1 MLRFIFAL
9 LLLIPTPVF
18 AYHTETQ
25 TPYGISISYDLQD
38 GKITVTWSESD
49 GLEDNPPEY
58 YQISYGIK
66 DTADDATV
74 NTDFG
79 FTEALSNQSYV
90 FDPADLYTIF
100 GASPYTFYAKVKAFH
115 DTNGT
120 TSDWTQIVSV
130 EYDYEYIPPTTTTL
144 PPQPTQEEKNFAE
157 TGIYET
163 DSERYNRE
171 IEEARVKEEEET
183 AIRDEQ
189 RKANEEKYGC
199 YMTDAQIERGDC
211 DIPKEE
217 PVEDIKEEP
226 KEEVIIEVD
235 DTKEELPNDDVVVLE
250 VVVEDED
257 KRPELIKEED
267 IVEEEVKIDVKELE
281 EEFAIEEEIFELP
294 EEIVIEEEI
303 EDEPI
308 VVVEIEEDV
317 EEVLDEPIQEDVE
330 ENPKTELVLE
340 DIPEEQIE
348 EVVEEYVEQLETE
361 EVIEILEEVV
371 VEEITEEEVVVVQ
384 AVVEE
389 AIDNVEELTEE
400 QVEVVAEVLQ
410 VEKEDVEIIA
420 EAVKEDE
427 AVAEAVEVFVE
438 RAVENK
444 DVEDYTLADV
454 VTEIQFETFIENPIE
469 VLVDFED
476 ISFQNIGDDMTSDQ
490 KEKAQEV
497 VVPVILT
504 RIASMAAFVFRRQI

>member
-144 PPQPTQEEKNFAE
+144 PPQPTQQEKNFAE

-171 IEEARVKEEEET
+171 IEEARVKEEKET

-189 RKANEEKYGC
+189 RKANEDKYGC
-199 YMTDAQIERGDC
+199 YMTDAQIKRGDC

-217 PVEDIKEEP
+217 
-226 KEEVIIEVD
+226 VIIVVD
-235 DTKEELPNDDVVVLE
+235 EETKPDTKEEFSNDDVVVPD
-250 VVVEDED
+250 VVVEDEI
-257 KRPELIKEED
+257 KKPEPIKEDD
-267 IVEEEVKIDVKELE
+267 IVKEEVKIDAEKLE
-281 EEFAIEEEIFELP
+281 EEFVFEEPEIIIEDIP
-294 EEIVIEEEI
+294 QDIVII
-303 EDEPI
+303 VEDDI
-308 VVVEIEEDV
+308 VEKTSEVP
-317 EEVLDEPIQEDVE
+317 EEVLVEPIQEDVE
-330 ENPKTELVLE
+330 EKPAEIV
-340 DIPEEQIE
+340 
-348 EVVEEYVEQLETE
+348 EVPV
-361 EVIEILEEVV
+361 EVIV
-371 VEEITEEEVVVVQ
+371 VEEITQEQVEEVQ
-384 AVVEE
+384 AVVDT
-389 AIDNVEELTEE
+389 AIKNVENLTEE

-410 VEKEDVEIIA
+410 VPTEDIEIIA
-420 EAVKEDE
+420 EAVKTNEV
-427 AVAEAVEVFVE
+427 VAEAVEVFVE

-444 DVEDYTLADV
+444 DIENYTLADV
-454 VTEIQFETFIENPIE
+454 VTEIQFEQFIENPLE
-469 VLVDFED
+469 VLIDIDNID
-476 ISFQNIGDDMTSDQ
+476 ISTIGDDMTQDQ

-504 RIASMAAFVFRRQI
+504 RIASMAAFIFRRS

>member
-144 PPQPTQEEKNFAE
+144 PPQPTQQEKNFAE

-217 PVEDIKEEP
+217 PVEEIVEEPIEEKPVEVEPIKEEP
-226 KEEVIIEVD
+226 VEEVKEEKPIEVEPIKEEPIKEEEPIELIEIEIPEEIIEIPEEIIIVVEEVIV
-235 DTKEELPNDDVVVLE
+235 
-250 VVVEDED
+250 
-257 KRPELIKEED
+257 
-267 IVEEEVKIDVKELE
+267 EEVKEV
-281 EEFAIEEEIFELP
+281 A
-294 EEIVIEEEI
+294 
-303 EDEPI
+303 
-308 VVVEIEEDV
+308 
-317 EEVLDEPIQEDVE
+317 EEVLVEPIQEDVKE
-330 ENPKTELVLE
+330 EPA
-340 DIPEEQIE
+340 
-348 EVVEEYVEQLETE
+348 EVVEVPE
-361 EVIEILEEVV
+361 EVIV
-371 VEEITEEEVVVVQ
+371 VEEITEEQ
-384 AVVEE
+384 VEE
-389 AIDNVEELTEE
+389 VQQVVNTAIENVEELTEE

-410 VEKEDVEIIA
+410 VDTKDVEIIA
-420 EAVKEDE
+420 EAVKTDE
-427 AVAEAVEVFVE
+427 VVAEAVEIFVE

-454 VTEIQFETFIENPIE
+454 VTEIQFEQFIENPIE
-469 VLVDFED
+469 VLVDFDD
-476 ISFQNIGDDMTSDQ
+476 IDLSSIGDDMTSDQ

-504 RIASMAAFVFRRQI
+504 RIATMAAFIFRRS